1 MSKPQTAK
9 TPEELF
15 NEATEGK
22 EISSGDLNLLTS
34 GLIALRKAQEK
45 PLNKIELQSIY
56 SMIAYVAHTQG
67 ASESTVA
74 SILTAKFGGEDVSA
88 LPSRHYQ
95 QMIEF
100 LVDLEIEKIVN

>member
-22 EISSGDLNLLTS
+22 EISSGDLSLLAS
-34 GLIALRKAQEK
+34 GLVALRKVQEK

-56 SMIAYVAHTQG
+56 SMIAFVAYTQG
-67 ASESTVA
+67 TGESTVA
-74 SILTAKFGGEDVSA
+74 SILTAKFGEEDVRA